1 MADNRTQL
9 SPGGSIVVGLL
20 CGGIGLVIILVALGA
35 FGEARLTDGTP
46 PWVGV
51 CAGLAF
57 ALAGLAL
64 MVGYGVA
71 GGVGPDGDVLP
82 GTPFFVRLVQY
93 TVGIGIIVMLAS
105 IGSWIAF
112 GPGPRHFSGGV
123 SVGGVSVGG
132 GAANETLG
140 RVMFGIGA
148 VLCWAFVAV
157 MVVVSIKRLRRR

>member
-1 MADNRTQL
+1 MVDERNQL
-9 SPGGSIVVGLL
+9 SPGGSIVVGLV
-20 CGGIGLVIILVALGA
+20 CGALGLVIILVALGV
-35 FGEARLTDGTP
+35 FGEGRPSDGTP

-71 GGVGPDGDVLP
+71 GGVGPDGDVPP

-93 TVGIGIIVMLAS
+93 TIGIGIIVMMAS

-112 GPGPRHFSGGV
+112 GPGTRHFSGGG

-132 GAANETLG
+132 GAASETFG

-148 VLCWAFVAV
+148 VLCWAFAVV
-157 MVVVSIKRLRRR
+157 MVVVSIRRLRRR